1 VFSKRTSVNTTG
13 VAEAVSVVVVLV
25 VLVVVLVL
33 AAVTLVVVAAVNA
46 SVRVGPLEETVAV
59 EDCGSEPP
67 PQADNA
73 DTHRRLDSTFAA
85 VVCSGIFMAIFQGCF
100 GVVACMHATF

>member
-1 VFSKRTSVNTTG
+1 
-13 VAEAVSVVVVLV
+13 
-25 VLVVVLVL
+25 
-33 AAVTLVVVAAVNA
+33 
-46 SVRVGPLEETVAV
+46 VRVGPLEETVAV